1 MKSVLIGIYGD
12 IYDVTEYIHQHP
24 GEGIKNIYLRSYHR
38 HNVSDEFE
46 RMHMTDEPFEIII
59 KAKETGHENGIYYVC
74 PYFFTNPL
82 KKRIPRIP
90 KYFRFLKNDPYGLEY
105 MKNKR

>member
-1 MKSVLIGIYGD
+1 MKSVLIGIDGD
-12 IYDVTEYIHQHP
+12 IYDVTIP
-24 GEGIKNIYLRSYHR
+24 INILVKGIKNIYLRSYHR
-38 HNVSDEFE
+38 HNVSDEFD

-59 KAKETGHENGIYYVC
+59 KARETGHENGIYYVC